1 MILTGRNKATG
12 HIFLSLLHNCPI
24 CKSEHK
30 FDDKSQA
37 MRTYRVDRMK
47 DVDRTGEPRDG
58 DEEFAA
64 VDMRNYT
71 QRVFGMFG
79 GKRVP
84 LTLLF
89 DLCLLDTVIDRFGK
103 KDVLYE
109 KADDDHFAIS
119 VDVELSPQFYGW
131 LCGFGDMAKIL
142 SPDAA
147 VEEFKEYLDK
157 IRAVY

>member
-1 MILTGRNKATG
+1 MK
-12 HIFLSLLHNCPI
+12 LLCEITLYKVSPYELIIN
-24 CKSEHK
+24 EGNYYLLA

-47 DVDRTGEPRDG
+47 DVDRTGEPREG

-64 VDMRNYT
+64 VDMKNYT
-71 QRVFGMFG
+71 QRVYGMFG

-89 DLCLLDTVIDRFGK
+89 DTCLLDTVIDRFGK
-103 KDVLYE
+103 KDILYE
-109 KADDDHFAIS
+109 KADDGHCTVS
-119 VDVELSPQFYGW
+119 LDVELSPQFYGW
-131 LCGFGDMAKIL
+131 LCGFGDVAKIL
-142 SPDAA
+142 SPETAIA
-147 VEEFKEYLDK
+147 EFKEFLDK